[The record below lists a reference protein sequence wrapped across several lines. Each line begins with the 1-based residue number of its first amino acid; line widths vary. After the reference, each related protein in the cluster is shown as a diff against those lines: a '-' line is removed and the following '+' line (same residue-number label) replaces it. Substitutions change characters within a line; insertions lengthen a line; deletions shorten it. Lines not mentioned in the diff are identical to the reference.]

1 MDKSRI
7 DKTKHNIGVQK
18 LDEKTRKNLF
28 EKFVEG
34 GGKVIDEKTLRRNIA
49 ISREKQKE
57 LSRRDLKAERNKR
70 IAREQQSSD
79 ERRVYRNVKAD
90 EQSDISAFALML
102 WKLKIRIKMKFL
114 GITGL
119 GGYFFSGRFF
129 KKFNNAY
136 KPALMDIQI
145 LFLEI
150 FRKNPAVG
158 RNITAKL
165 DDIKPLY
172 YELIEMVGNLFDKI
186 EVDQIMDNY
195 VNFPDLPKKI
205 VDLKEQILGL
215 YRKLY
220 VLNAFENSILLAYEQ
235 AITIYLRVEEN
246 AADSRFTL
254 SRRMRTSVFVIFHKL
269 FPRLHMLFCMYQGR
283 PYDVYD
289 PDIEGIL
296 GVTEAEKPGNRQL
309 AKYFEEAAALQEEQ
323 VKAEIAEEIVEPD
336 VETAKAIRQGLE
348 MMAVLDMNRLRK
360 EYDKSRLFE
369 RVSDADKVFIT
380 YLLFNEFDR
389 EYSFIMTT
397 NKIKFRTDFVAR
409 TKIDFKARLI
419 DLYDKMR
426 KSSDSL
432 KEYAEELMNYDKVRR
447 EKPTSSSQY
456 IEYTKRMEVVERKK
470 DSIGKN
476 ALAEVRDYMI
486 GIAQE
491 LKVLLNDMDGAQI
504 YIENPQEALV
514 FDSLIEGE
522 KKINGKKIYEALYV
536 VYCYAMA
543 FAHRLGDA
551 GDLSG
556 ALEFKKEE
564 LDQMQKDMKER
575 AGARQES
582 EEQQK
587 KSVLE
592 ELDDMI

>member
-1 MDKSRI
+1 MDKNRI
-7 DKTKHNIGVQK
+7 DKTKQNIGVQN
-18 LDEKTRKNLF
+18 LDEKTRKDLF

-34 GGKVIDEKTLRRNIA
+34 GGKVVEEKGLRRA
-49 ISREKQKE
+49 ISIDREQQKE
-57 LSRRDLKAERNKR
+57 LSRRELKAERNKR
-70 IAREQQSSD
+70 VAREQASEEQKGAG
-79 ERRVYRNVKAD
+79 KATA
-90 EQSDISAFALML
+90 ETGSDISSIALAL
-102 WKLKIRIKMKFL
+102 WKLKLHVKMKFL
-114 GITGL
+114 GVTGL
-119 GGYFFSGRFF
+119 SGYFFSDRFF
-129 KKFNNAY
+129 KKFNNVY

-145 LFLEI
+145 LFLEM
-150 FRKNPAVG
+150 FMKNPAVG

-165 DDIKPLY
+165 DEIKPLY

-186 EVDQIMDNY
+186 EADQIMDRY

-205 VDLKEQILGL
+205 VDLKEHILRL

-220 VLNAFENSILLAYEQ
+220 VLNTFENSILQAYEQ
-235 AITIYLRVEEN
+235 AIAIYLRVEEN
-246 AADSRFTL
+246 AADSHFTL
-254 SRRMRTSVFVIFHKL
+254 SRRMRNSVFVIFHKL
-269 FPRLHMLFCMYQGR
+269 FPRLHMLFCKYRGR
-283 PYDVYD
+283 PYDAYD
-289 PDIEGIL
+289 PDIAAIL

-309 AKYFEEAAALQEEQ
+309 AKYFEEAASLQEEDEATETAE
-323 VKAEIAEEIVEPD
+323 KAGEPD
-336 VETAKAIRQGLE
+336 QAKAKAIRQGLE
-348 MMAVLDMNRLRK
+348 MMAVLDMTRLRK

-369 RVSDADKVFIT
+369 RVSDGDKVFIT

-409 TKIDFKARLI
+409 TKVDFKTRLI

-432 KEYAEELMNYDKVRR
+432 REYAEELMNYDKARR

-476 ALAEVRDYMI
+476 ALAIVRDYMI

-491 LKVLLNDMDGAQI
+491 LRVLLDDMDGAQI
-504 YIENPQEALV
+504 YIENPQEVLA
-514 FDSLIEGE
+514 FDPLIEGE
-522 KKINGKKIYEALYV
+522 KKINGKKIYEALYI
-536 VYCYAMA
+536 VYCYAVA
-543 FAHRLGDA
+543 FAHRLGDS

-564 LDQMQKDMKER
+564 LDQMQKEMKER
-575 AGARQES
+575 AASIQEAD
-582 EEQQK
+582 EQEK

-592 ELDDMI
+592 ELDDML